1 MTSSMKLLWL
11 GAIWESVDRAESANG
26 HLLKAQKKKTLG
38 LGFGAQKVTAY
49 SWPPKIRHKLNKSD
63 VISIEYWANRNN

>member
-38 LGFGAQKVTAY
+38 LGFWSSKGY
-49 SWPPKIRHKLNKSD
+49 SVFLAPENTPQTK
-63 VISIEYWANRNN
+63 